1 MKIMSYAPQ
10 QFQEVSPA
18 GSQSVFLRRTY
29 QLLLYALLGIV
40 GAGVAAFR
48 FLPAAAFL
56 PVLAVDSVLW
66 IACGWFGWRRP
77 INIVLPLFTLA
88 TGLML
93 GMLAHVYPAA
103 VFAQAAVLTVLA
115 FTGLSVYAHTT
126 KTDFSYLRGF
136 LSMAFW
142 IILGAGLLAIFVHAP
157 ILHLA
162 IAALGT
168 VTFGCWILYDTSQ
181 IVNRRNEKLTPGV
194 AAFELLLDIVG
205 LFRWLLDLLDHF
217 R

>member
-1 MKIMSYAPQ
+1 MSYAPQ
-10 QFQEVSPA
+10 QFRPA
-18 GSQSVFLRRTY
+18 PPAAGQGAFVKRTY

-40 GAGVAAFR
+40 GAGFAAYN
-48 FLPAAAFL
+48 FLPSAAFL
-56 PVLAVDSVLW
+56 PVVIVDAILW
-66 IACGWFGWRRP
+66 IACGWFGWRKP
-77 INIVLPLFTLA
+77 TAVVLPLFTLV
-88 TGLML
+88 TGLTL
-93 GMLAHVYPAA
+93 GLLATIYAPAI
-103 VFAQAAVLTVLA
+103 FAQAAVLTVLA

-136 LSMAFW
+136 LSMSFW
-142 IILGAGLLAIFVHAP
+142 ILMGAGLLALFVHAP

-181 IVNRRNEKLTPGV
+181 IVNRRDETLTPGV